1 MATATATATT
11 APSAVAGGVGTT
23 AGAATATGPTTGIPT
38 TGPGTI
44 PGATT
49 TSDTATGTTTTG
61 KKKDPKDKIPPQA
74 PKLSANEL
82 ERVTEVFKMYETGL
96 REATI
101 YPKDLLVAMKA
112 LGLNPTETEI
122 QDLINEV
129 ERNGFIY
136 YPAFCRLVMRKLRE
150 DDEENFR
157 RELFR
162 TMVGPKKYDGV
173 QAPIYNYGGEFLTF
187 EQFRTIMMS
196 LPEYVDDEEVKNMFA
211 HADKDGNGYISY
223 KEFTLMCKVPDQ
235 EVIPTE
241 MPTNTTSNGLSSISG
256 AATSVATSVINAVNG
271 ALKGAAVSS
280 ANQASNNTSATSTQP
295 SSVTPVNTVVTVT
308 TTKS

>member
-1 MATATATATT
+1 
-11 APSAVAGGVGTT
+11 
-23 AGAATATGPTTGIPT
+23 
-38 TGPGTI
+38 
-44 PGATT
+44 
-49 TSDTATGTTTTG
+49 
-61 KKKDPKDKIPPQA
+61 
-74 PKLSANEL
+74 
-82 ERVTEVFKMYETGL
+82 MYETGL

-136 YPAFCRLVMRKLRE
+136 YPAFCRVIMRKLRE

-173 QAPIYNYGGEFLTF
+173 PAPIYNYSREFLTF

-196 LPEYVDDEEVKNMFA
+196 LPEYVDDEEVKSMFA

-235 EVIPTE
+235 EVIPTV
-241 MPTNTTSNGLSSISG
+241 PPTTSTSTGSSIG
-256 AATSVATSVINAVNG
+256 TAATSVATSVINAVNG

-280 ANQASNNTSATSTQP
+280 ASQASNNTQATS
-295 SSVTPVNTVVTVT
+295 SSSITPVNTVVTVT
-308 TTKS
+308 TSKS

>member
-1 MATATATATT
+1 MDFDLKTNGIFVLF
-11 APSAVAGGVGTT
+11 SAE
-23 AGAATATGPTTGIPT
+23 
-38 TGPGTI
+38 
-44 PGATT
+44 
-49 TSDTATGTTTTG
+49 G
-61 KKKDPKDKIPPQA
+61 KKKEGEKLPQSA

-136 YPAFCRLVMRKLRE
+136 YPAFCRVIMRKLRE

-162 TMVGPKKYDGV
+162 TMIGPKKYDDCV
-173 QAPIYNYGGEFLTF
+173 APIYNYSREVLTF

-196 LPEYVDDEEVKNMFA
+196 LPEYVDDEEVKSMFA
-211 HADKDGNGYISY
+211 HADKDGNGFISY

-235 EVIPTE
+235 EAIPTA
-241 MPTNTTSNGLSSISG
+241 MPVPASNGTTSNIVSSTVASM
-256 AATSVATSVINAVNG
+256 TSTVVNAVNG
-271 ALKGAAVSS
+271 AIKGAASS
-280 ANQASNNTSATSTQP
+280 SGPTSNTATSVIGTTASNASNA
-295 SSVTPVNTVVTVT
+295 PVNTVVTVT
-308 TTKS
+308 STKS

>member
-1 MATATATATT
+1 MGHSIKGGRSTRTTSAWGRGTMATTTST
-11 APSAVAGGVGTT
+11 APAAGTT
-23 AGAATATGPTTGIPT
+23 PAPGA
-38 TGPGTI
+38 

-49 TSDTATGTTTTG
+49 VPTSTTTTSSSA
-61 KKKDPKDKIPPQA
+61 KAKLKDQNQVPQTA

-136 YPAFCRLVMRKLRE
+136 YPAFCRVIMRRLRE

-162 TMVGPKKYDGV
+162 TMIGPKKYDDCV
-173 QAPIYNYGGEFLTF
+173 APIYNYSREVLTF

-196 LPEYVDDEEVKNMFA
+196 LPEYVD
-211 HADKDGNGYISY
+211 
-223 KEFTLMCKVPDQ
+223 
-235 EVIPTE
+235 
-241 MPTNTTSNGLSSISG
+241 
-256 AATSVATSVINAVNG
+256 
-271 ALKGAAVSS
+271 
-280 ANQASNNTSATSTQP
+280 
-295 SSVTPVNTVVTVT
+295 
-308 TTKS
+308 

>member
-1 MATATATATT
+1 
-11 APSAVAGGVGTT
+11 
-23 AGAATATGPTTGIPT
+23 
-38 TGPGTI
+38 
-44 PGATT
+44 
-49 TSDTATGTTTTG
+49 
-61 KKKDPKDKIPPQA
+61 
-74 PKLSANEL
+74 
-82 ERVTEVFKMYETGL
+82 MYETGL

-136 YPAFCRLVMRKLRE
+136 YPAFCRVIMRKLRE

-173 QAPIYNYGGEFLTF
+173 PAPIYNYSREFLTF

-196 LPEYVDDEEVKNMFA
+196 LPEYVDDEEVKSMFA

-235 EVIPTE
+235 EVIPTS
-241 MPTNTTSNGLSSISG
+241 MPTTSTTLGSSIG
-256 AATSVATSVINAVNG
+256 MAATSVATSVLNAVNG

-280 ANQASNNTSATSTQP
+280 ASSTQASNNTQATSA
-295 SSVTPVNTVVTVT
+295 SSSITPVNTVVTVT
-308 TTKS
+308 SSKS